1 MTRNGNDVAVKITKQ
16 LAFISQKTYKYLSQ
30 LATIGFKTKPIYCN
44 LTIYCLWVP
53 VPTIK

>member
-16 LAFISQKTYKYLSQ
+16 LAFISQKTYKYLFQ
-30 LATIGFKTKPIYCN
+30 LPTIGFKTKPIYCN